1 MFGLIK
7 RSDSLSKWECAEYC
21 LQETERELKLRN
33 YSPRTVRSY
42 LAYLKEYLNFV
53 KTGYDKRTEWIEI
66 IKDFLLKKHEDKYSP
81 QTVNLALNAVKFF
94 YRNVVRIGTPIRIKC
109 AKKSLKIPA
118 VLSKNEILRILR
130 SIGNQKHRLM
140 LALAY
145 GAGLRVSEVVKL
157 KIQDL
162 NFEQDLIS
170 VQEAKGRKSR
180 VTIMPKTIKNEL
192 KKFVFWRNKERYV
205 FESNRRKS
213 ISKNSPMKCDRRENV
228 WGRRL
233 TTRTAQKVF
242 ENALIKTGVNRQA
255 SFHSLRHSFATHLL
269 ENKVDLRFIQELLGH
284 KDIRTTQIYTKVSSG
299 AIREIAS
306 PL

>member
-7 RSDSLSKWECAEYC
+7 RSFSLSKWDCIEYC

-42 LAYLKEYLNFV
+42 LTYLKEYLNFV
-53 KTGYDKRTEWIEI
+53 VNLKKRENVIVGNIEM
-66 IKDFLLKKHEDKYSP
+66 IKDFLIKKHEDKYSP

-94 YRNVVRIGTPIRIKC
+94 YRNVVGISTPIRIKC

-118 VLSKNEILRILR
+118 VLSKNEILRILG

-162 NFEQDLIS
+162 NFEQNLIS

-180 VTIMPKTIKNEL
+180 VTIMPKTIKDEL

-205 FESNRRKS
+205 FESNRVKS
-213 ISKNSPMKCDRRENV
+213 AR
-228 WGRRL
+228 GRRL

-242 ENALIKTGVNRQA
+242 ENALIRTGVNRQA

-269 ENKVDLRFIQELLGH
+269 ENKVDIRFVQELLGH
-284 KDIRTTQIYTKVSSG
+284 KDIRTTQIYTRVSSN